1 MDDLV
6 VTVRYIP
13 TNFDSQNVRRIFLG
27 GLNNPRLPIPLE
39 QDGPALLL
47 VVHTLQDVPRSLSL
61 RAMTEISLRY
71 ACYGQYDKLQR

>member
-27 GLNNPRLPIPLE
+27 GLNNPRLPSRLSRVVLRCCWLCTLCRTCPGRCPC
-39 QDGPALLL
+39 GP
-47 VVHTLQDVPRSLSL
+47 
-61 RAMTEISLRY
+61 
-71 ACYGQYDKLQR
+71 